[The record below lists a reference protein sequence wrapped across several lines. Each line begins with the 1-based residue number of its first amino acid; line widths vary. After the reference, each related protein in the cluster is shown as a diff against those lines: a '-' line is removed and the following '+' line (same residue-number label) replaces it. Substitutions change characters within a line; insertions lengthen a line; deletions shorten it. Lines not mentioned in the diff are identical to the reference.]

1 MKISKR
7 VLSCE
12 LSPIRKFAPYAEA
25 ARARGTKI
33 YHLNIGQP
41 DIVTPPA
48 FYEAVRNF
56 SNPVLEYAGSDGRP
70 ELINAIISYYNKL
83 NVRYEHGDILITVGG
98 SEALN
103 ILMMCILDE
112 GSEVLIPE
120 PFYPNYTTFIHA
132 AGGRVQPIPTSA
144 EEGYR
149 LPDRKQIESRINAN
163 TRAILV
169 TNPSNPTGV
178 ALTKEQQQ
186 MLVDI
191 AVKHDLYLISD
202 EVYREF
208 VYNSDELTTFA
219 SFEQAKENVV
229 LIDSVSKRFSACG
242 ARIGCLISKN
252 RTLMGEAM
260 KFCQA
265 RLCVAT
271 LDQIAAA
278 RLYELDSDYFAQT
291 KEEYCRRRDTVIE
304 KLQQI
309 PDVICSHPDGAFYTM
324 AALPIDDAEKFQTWL
339 LNEFSDHGETVMFS
353 PARCF
358 YATPGK
364 GINEIRIAY
373 VLNQKDLTRAM
384 ELLALGIEAYNKQNN

>member
-7 VLSCE
+7 AMSCE

-41 DIVTPPA
+41 DIETPAA

-56 SNPVLEYAGSDGRP
+56 SNPVLEYAGSAGRP
-70 ELINAIISYYNKL
+70 ELINAIVDYYQKL
-83 NVRYEHGDILITVGG
+83 DIQFDRNDILITAGG

-120 PFYPNYTTFIHA
+120 PFYPNYTTFIKA
-132 AGGRVQPIPTSA
+132 AGGCVRPIPTSP
-144 EEGYR
+144 EDGYQ
-149 LPDRKQIESRINAN
+149 LPDRAVIESCITQN
-163 TRAILV
+163 TRAIMI

-178 ALTKEQQQ
+178 VLTADQQKMLTEIAKE
-186 MLVDI
+186 
-191 AVKHDLYLISD
+191 HDLYLIGD

-208 VYNSDELTTFA
+208 AYNAGTLSSLA
-219 SFEQAKENVV
+219 SYKEAEENVV
-229 LIDSVSKRFSACG
+229 IIDSVSKRFSACG
-242 ARIGCLISKN
+242 ARVGCIISKN
-252 RTLMGEAM
+252 QELMAQAM

-278 RLYELDSDYFAQT
+278 RLYEVDSEYFT
-291 KEEYCRRRDTVIE
+291 KMRAEYCRRRDTVLS
-304 KLQQI
+304 KLKQM
-309 PDVICSHPDGAFYTM
+309 PGVICSEPEGAFYIM
-324 AALPIDDAEKFQTWL
+324 AALPVDDAEKFQTWL
-339 LNEFSDHGETVMFS
+339 LSEFEDNGETVMFAPGRS
-353 PARCF
+353 F

-364 GINEIRIAY
+364 GVNEIRIAY
-373 VLNQKDLTRAM
+373 VLKQEHLTRAM
-384 ELLALGIEAYNKQNN
+384 DLLAMGIEKYNAR